1 MSFIFLVLFFSLIL
15 LVRPSESFLLGTPKH
30 EHWLQRASKNEQTF
44 LLFSSRSGLSANGEP
59 YDDVMLDKLL
69 EVALAASRKAVAI
82 IAKNAQGAKV
92 QETKSTSRDLLTL
105 IDPMCET
112 AIRETVMAMFPDHL
126 FLGEEGVEPGVENA
140 KAALEEKLQ
149 YGGWLWIVDPIDGMS
164 ICCLVCVNW
173 L

>member
-1 MSFIFLVLFFSLIL
+1 MSSIFLVVLSLIL
-15 LVRPSESFLLGTPKH
+15 LVRPSESFILGTPKH
-30 EHWLQRASKNEQTF
+30 KHWLQRASKNEQN
-44 LLFSSRSGLSANGEP
+44 SRSGLSANGEP

-173 L
+173 S